1 MTGLCGPGFDVTDF
15 FGTLTSPAA
24 LEQDLT
30 YREEKIPE
38 IITERLDAI
47 DKVLF
52 GQPFD
57 DFEADRRLDEY
68 RHSLD
73 LREFLPDEEWPT
85 DRVEIVEY
93 RVQLTQIVRVN

>member
-57 DFEADRRLDEY
+57 DFEADRRLDDTAILWICASSF
-68 RHSLD
+68 RTKNGPLT
-73 LREFLPDEEWPT
+73 EWRLLNT
-85 DRVEIVEY
+85 AS
-93 RVQLTQIVRVN
+93 N